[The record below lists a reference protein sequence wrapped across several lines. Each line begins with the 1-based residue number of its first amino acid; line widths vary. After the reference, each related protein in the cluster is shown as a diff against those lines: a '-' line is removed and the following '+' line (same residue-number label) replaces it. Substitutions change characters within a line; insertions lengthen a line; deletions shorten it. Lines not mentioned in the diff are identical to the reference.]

1 MQPIPPLP
9 TSEEVLV
16 QLGPVAGLPALLL
29 AFLCVFVM
37 VTLRDWRAVVAA
49 FMGLS
54 ICLALL
60 IARVLPPEWA
70 LLRVIVGGMI
80 AIMWYLSA
88 QRAGWGGGF
97 LPFRTRTG
105 VNARPLSS
113 TTAFRVLAASTLAI
127 ILLGLQPRLPLPAI
141 GGDLRLATTWLVAYA
156 LLGLALGDE
165 ALQVG
170 AALLIAMSA
179 SQLVVSALSRDPWLI
194 WLLSAVELLVGLA
207 TAYLMIAR
215 GPLPDRRPSGDR
227 D

>member
-9 TSEEVLV
+9 TVEEVLV
-16 QLGPVAGLPALLL
+16 QLSPVAGLPALLL
-29 AFLCVFVM
+29 AALCVFVM

-97 LPFRTRTG
+97 LPFRTHTG
-105 VNARPLSS
+105 VHARPLSS
-113 TTAFRVLAASTLAI
+113 TTAFRVLAAFTLAL
-127 ILLGLQPRLPLPAI
+127 ILLGLQPRLPLPPI

-170 AALLIAMSA
+170 AALLIALGA
-179 SQLVVSALSRDPWLI
+179 SQLVVGALLRDPWLI

-215 GPLPDRRPSGDR
+215 GPLTDRWPPGDSG
-227 D
+227 

>member
-9 TSEEVLV
+9 TVEEVLV
-16 QLGPVAGLPALLL
+16 QLSPVAGLPALLL
-29 AFLCVFVM
+29 AALCVFVM
-37 VTLRDWRAVVAA
+37 VSLRDWRAVVAA

-60 IARVLPPEWA
+60 TARVLPPEWA

-97 LPFRTRTG
+97 LPFRTHTG
-105 VNARPLSS
+105 VHARALSS
-113 TTAFRVLAASTLAI
+113 TTAFRMLAALTLAL
-127 ILLGLQPRLPLPAI
+127 ILLGLQPRLPLPPI

-170 AALLIAMSA
+170 AALLIAMGA
-179 SQLVVSALSRDPWLI
+179 SQLVVSALLRDPWLI

-215 GPLPDRRPSGDR
+215 GPLSSQRPPEDSG
-227 D
+227 